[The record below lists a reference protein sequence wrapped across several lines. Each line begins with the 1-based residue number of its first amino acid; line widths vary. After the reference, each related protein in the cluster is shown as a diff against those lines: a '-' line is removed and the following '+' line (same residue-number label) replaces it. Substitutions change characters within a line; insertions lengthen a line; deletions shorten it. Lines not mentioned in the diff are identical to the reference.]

1 MLRRG
6 ARESPFFVGRRARN
20 NEPMNFKK
28 LKQAEAAFL
37 ASYPLGF
44 EDPEIQ
50 VVGKKHNMIRMVG
63 QVQES
68 FGKARFKNSRAI
80 VEDMARYIGRSSM
93 ISLFE
98 KPKFRDLVRSL
109 NSAESEALSSGFSN
123 MLHGEQQM
131 GFETVLSILQS
142 RKLAKWSLLTI
153 LPVYFHPHDEV
164 FVKPTTAKGVIEY
177 FELSDLPYKPQPS
190 WGFYEAYRRQILDMK
205 SRVSSSL
212 SPNNAA
218 FTGFLMLSLRALKA

>member
-1 MLRRG
+1 MDRS
-6 ARESPFFVGRRARN
+6 AKN
-20 NEPMNFKK
+20 NGSMNLKK

-50 VVGKKHNMIRMVG
+50 VVGKKHNMNRMVG
-63 QVQES
+63 QVRES
-68 FGKARFKNSRAI
+68 FVKARFNDPRII
-80 VEDMARYIGRSSM
+80 VEDMVRYIGRSSM

-123 MLHGEQQM
+123 MLHGKRQM
-131 GFETVLSILQS
+131 GFEMVLSILQS

-153 LPVYFHPHDEV
+153 LPVYFHPQSEV
-164 FVKPTTAKGVIEY
+164 FVKPTTAKGVIDY
-177 FELSDLPYKPQPS
+177 FELSGLTYRPLPS
-190 WGFYEAYRRQILDMK
+190 WEFYSGYRRQILDMK
-205 SRVSSSL
+205 SRVSPSL

-218 FTGFLMLSLRALKA
+218 FTGFLMMSLRTLKP

>member
-1 MLRRG
+1 MDRS
-6 ARESPFFVGRRARN
+6 AKN
-20 NEPMNFKK
+20 NGTMNFKK

-50 VVGKKHNMIRMVG
+50 VVGKKHNMNRMVG

-68 FGKARFKNSRAI
+68 FAKAQFKDPRKI
-80 VEDMARYIGRSSM
+80 VEDMVRYIGRSSM

-98 KPKFRDLVRSL
+98 KPKFGDLVRSL

-123 MLHGEQQM
+123 MLHGKQQM
-131 GFETVLSILQS
+131 GFEMVLSILQS

-153 LPVYFHPHDEV
+153 LPVYFHPQSEV
-164 FVKPTTAKGVIEY
+164 FVKPTTAKGVIDY
-177 FELSDLPYKPQPS
+177 FELSGLTYRPLPS
-190 WGFYEAYRRQILDMK
+190 WEFYNGYRRQILDMK
-205 SRVSSSL
+205 SRVSPSL

-218 FTGFLMLSLRALKA
+218 FTGFLMMSLRTLRP

>member
-1 MLRRG
+1 MDRS
-6 ARESPFFVGRRARN
+6 AKN
-20 NEPMNFKK
+20 NGTMNLKK

-44 EDPEIQ
+44 ADPEIQ
-50 VVGKKHNMIRMVG
+50 VVGKKHNLNRMVG

-68 FGKARFKNSRAI
+68 FVKARFKDPRII
-80 VEDMARYIGRSSM
+80 VEDMVRYIGRSSM

-109 NSAESEALSSGFSN
+109 NSVESEALSSGFSN
-123 MLHGEQQM
+123 MLHGKQQV
-131 GFETVLSILQS
+131 GFEMMLSILQS

-153 LPVYFHPHDEV
+153 LPVYFHPQSEV
-164 FVKPTTAKGVIEY
+164 FVKPTTAKGVIDH
-177 FELSDLPYKPQPS
+177 FELSGLTYRPLPS
-190 WGFYEAYRRQILDMK
+190 WEFYNGYRRQILDMK
-205 SRVSSSL
+205 SRVSPSL

-218 FTGFLMLSLRALKA
+218 FTGFLMMSLRTLKP

>member
-1 MLRRG
+1 
-6 ARESPFFVGRRARN
+6 
-20 NEPMNFKK
+20 MNLNK

-50 VVGKKHNMIRMVG
+50 VVGKKHKMTRMVG

-68 FGKARFKNSRAI
+68 FVKARFIDPRII
-80 VEDMARYIGRSSM
+80 VEDMVRYIGRSSM
-93 ISLFE
+93 VSLFE

-123 MLHGEQQM
+123 MLHGNQQM
-131 GFETVLSILQS
+131 GFEMVLSILQS

-153 LPVYFHPHDEV
+153 LPVYFHPQSEV
-164 FVKPTTAKGVIEY
+164 FVKPTTAKGVIDY
-177 FELSDLPYKPQPS
+177 FELSDLTYRPLPS
-190 WGFYEAYRRQILDMK
+190 WEFYNGYRRQILDMK
-205 SRVSSSL
+205 SRVSPSL

-218 FTGFLMLSLRALKA
+218 FTGFLMMSLTTLKP